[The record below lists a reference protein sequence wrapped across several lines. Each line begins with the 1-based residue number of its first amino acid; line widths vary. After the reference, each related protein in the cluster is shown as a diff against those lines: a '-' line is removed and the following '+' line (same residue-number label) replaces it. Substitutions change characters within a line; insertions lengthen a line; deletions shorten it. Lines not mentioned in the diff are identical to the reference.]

1 MSQFPTCLYSTKYVR
16 FPHSLILKELYII
29 NSGGK
34 IGKKKNTVK
43 LFHWAECSINPK
55 IPETFLKD
63 SMEPLEL
70 LQVFL

>member
-1 MSQFPTCLYSTKYVR
+1 MSQFPTCLYSTKYAR
-16 FPHSLILKELYII
+16 FPHSLILEELYII
-29 NSGGK
+29 NSGK
-34 IGKKKNTVK
+34 LVKKKKNTVK

-63 SMEPLEL
+63 FMEPLEL